1 MRSCNAACVQP
12 PSQSLDFVQLS
23 SPASFNRNS
32 SKENVLYRDFTLRP
46 GLPSPNRGK
55 LVLSTERLT
64 SALRGAIRGRAP
76 HIRARLFLYVVEKVN
91 IDLSPV
97 DTPHA
102 NAENTSDG
110 LRGLL
115 RDESEEARVG
125 TDWPIGPCRHHLP
138 YLHGFLNRD
147 RPSA

>member
-64 SALRGAIRGRAP
+64 SALRSTIQGRAP

-115 RDESEEARVG
+115 RDGSEEAGVG